1 MTHVHTIPPHG
12 GDALTHRP
20 FQITVVH
27 ADQDRAQVTATGPLD
42 RSTVDLLTA
51 VLQTM
56 LGWGRRHVRL
66 DMSRVTVTDE
76 GCLPALVQVHEMFL
90 AERGLLVLTLPRPDL
105 TALLRQR
112 RLERALFIAEETA
125 GAVARETRRGR
136 VRRSGQFPWS
146 GAGRDLQPRPAG
158 HQPARR
164 HPLPRRQCRKPFEAV
179 SNAMARALST

>member
-12 GDALTHRP
+12 GDALMHRP

-27 ADQDRAQVTATGPLD
+27 ADQARAQVRAAGPLD

-51 VLQTM
+51 VLETM

-90 AERGLLVLTLPRPDL
+90 AEHGLLVLTLPRPDL
-105 TALLRQR
+105 AALLR
-112 RLERALFIAEETA
+112 RAGWNAPCSSPKN
-125 GAVARETRRGR
+125 
-136 VRRSGQFPWS
+136 RRSG
-146 GAGRDLQPRPAG
+146 GPRNT
-158 HQPARR
+158 ARKGSTVR
-164 HPLPRRQCRKPFEAV
+164 TVAV
-179 SNAMARALST
+179 VGSRS